1 MKKLLRIGFD
11 LSLLSFVPILSWF
24 LLGIIVDKNLIN
36 IFTLTYPLQ
45 FISYIIKSIFSTGAN
60 ISKEKDKDEN
70 AVMSGLLLGTVIS
83 FFIFALILFN
93 IDNYISFMNMDVK
106 IYKTF
111 AIYSVLQLF
120 ISLEFTMIQDKLYYE
135 EKNKLANI
143 YSILFN
149 LLNFVLL
156 IGTSLI
162 TKQQGIIITVTL
174 LPLFIFTLYIYL
186 KNSNK
191 FKFEINILNWIKYNS
206 VELFN
211 NIAFFIIYMFGLS
224 NALEYGEIY
233 GNVLTFVS
241 LITDTQWDTAEAI
254 TIASNIDI
262 SKSNFNYKTSRN
274 NAYKLLLLLVGT
286 SVIMFLLLFSFYDL
300 NLKITLIYFSF
311 ELINFCMFPI
321 YKIKTCY
328 LQLEYSSLKTTSNKI
343 ISSILRMSVS
353 LLKTPYCT
361 GFGQI
366 CSSIYQFVTIN
377 VMFHNNF
384 KVRKNGLII
393 KFKNTKGINN
403 KYSKA

>member
-45 FISYIIKSIFSTGAN
+45 FISYIIKAVFSTGAN

-233 GNVLTFVS
+233 GNALTFVS

-254 TIASNIDI
+254 TMASNIDI

>member
-45 FISYIIKSIFSTGAN
+45 FISYIIKAVFSIGAN

-174 LPLFIFTLYIYL
+174 LPLFVFTLYIYL

-233 GNVLTFVS
+233 GNALTFVS

>member
-45 FISYIIKSIFSTGAN
+45 FISYIIKSVFSTGAN

-174 LPLFIFTLYIYL
+174 LPLFIFTLYVYL

-233 GNVLTFVS
+233 GNALTFVS

>member
-45 FISYIIKSIFSTGAN
+45 FISYIIKSVFSTGAN

-233 GNVLTFVS
+233 GNALTFVS

-311 ELINFCMFPI
+311 ELISFCMFPI